1 MKKPI
6 IIDSEW
12 VRPLDAGSSLK
23 ICIKCTMASARWMI
37 GKPPN
42 NYLTCARCFLYT
54 SPWGIQ
60 HKERIDAFVAEV
72 QEVLGRK
79 IEDEGVVRHDEAD
92 RILSSIVAVSGIARV
107 RAQRRLK
114 NESPGS

>member
-12 VRPLDAGSSLK
+12 IRPMDAGSSPK
-23 ICIKCTMASARWMI
+23 VCITCSAETARWSI

-42 NYLTCARCFLYT
+42 SYISCARCFLYS
-54 SPWGIQ
+54 SPWGKHNREQ
-60 HKERIDAFVAEV
+60 IDQFVEEV
-72 QEVLGRK
+72 QHNLGRD
-79 IEDEGVVRHDEAD
+79 IADEGVVRSAEAD

-114 NESPGS
+114 NEGSGT